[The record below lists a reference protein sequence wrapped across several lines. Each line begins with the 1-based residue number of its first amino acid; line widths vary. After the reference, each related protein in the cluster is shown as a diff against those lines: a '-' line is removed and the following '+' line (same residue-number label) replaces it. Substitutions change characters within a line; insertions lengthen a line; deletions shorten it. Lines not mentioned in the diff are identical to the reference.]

1 MTDIDS
7 TGDSE
12 GAGSSTES
20 KPNWRR
26 EMEARLKEAEA
37 RASAAEESASQYQRR
52 DTFRSAG
59 LDPDDARVSY
69 FVKGYEGDL
78 TVEAI
83 RAEAEAAGFVGAN
96 APDPQ
101 PRALTEALN
110 GEQRIQAAGEGA
122 EPVGSPDLDERI
134 RATTNEDELRAL
146 MESKGFLWG
155 AST

>member
-78 TVEAI
+78 TVEA
-83 RAEAEAAGFVGAN
+83 N

-146 MESKGFLWG
+146 MESEGFLWG